1 MPRNLERYRS
11 AGPNPMRHWM
21 SRVSPWRASFNF
33 VVLQIARYVP
43 FVGLKNAMYRLV
55 GVKLGKDTAVGLF
68 AMLDIFFPE
77 LITIGDNSVIG
88 YNCTILA
95 HEFLV
100 TEWRKG
106 PVHIGEN
113 VLIGANATVLAGVT
127 IGDGA
132 VVGAGAVVVSDI
144 PAGAFYAGVPARPV
158 KKTLR
163 GE

>member
-1 MPRNLERYRS
+1 MPRKLERYPCP
-11 AGPNPMRHWM
+11 GPNPMSRWM
-21 SRVSPWRASFNF
+21 SRVSPWRASVNF
-33 VVLQIARYVP
+33 AVLQVARFLP
-43 FVGLKNAMYRLV
+43 FVGLKNAMYRLL
-55 GVKLGKDTAVGLF
+55 GVKVGKDTAVGLF

-100 TEWRKG
+100 HEWRKG
-106 PVHIGEN
+106 PVQIGKN
-113 VLIGANATVLAGVT
+113 VLIGANATVLAGIT
-127 IGDGA
+127 IGDDA
-132 VVGAGAVVVSDI
+132 VIGAGAVVVSDV

-158 KKTLR
+158 NKSLR